1 MDLRQLRHLVAL
13 ADYRNFGRAA
23 EAINLSQ
30 PAFSR
35 SIQTLERDLDCE
47 LVERSSREFR
57 LTGQGQLVLQHARR
71 LLAGSQALHNELTQY
86 NGLTGGE
93 LQFGCGPY
101 PAQVLVPE
109 ALADFIDAH
118 PAIRTR
124 FHQGDWQQLT
134 LWLREQQI
142 EFFVADARHFVSDP
156 QYQVHLLRTRPG
168 RFFCRAGHPLLAQRA
183 LRLRALL
190 DYPIVGTRI
199 PPMIRKVLADILGEQ
214 DFTPSVECAQFDA
227 IQRVVL
233 RSDAVGLATLEALR
247 EQLDRGLID
256 LLDFVD
262 VPHDEPALQ
271 LGYGIVSRAG
281 FTLTPAA
288 RAMIEAILSVDQRL
302 LAANGATGDARR
314 T

>member
-23 EAINLSQ
+23 EAISLSQ

-35 SIQTLERDLDCE
+35 SIQTLERDLGCE

-57 LTGQGQLVLQHARR
+57 LTGQGELVLQHARR

-109 ALADFIDAH
+109 ALAQFIQAH

-124 FHQGDWQQLT
+124 FHQGDWQQLS

-142 EFFVADARHFVSDP
+142 EFLIADARYFVGDP
-156 QYQVHLLRTRPG
+156 QYHVHLLRTRPG
-168 RFFCRAGHPLLAQRA
+168 RFFCRAGHPLAGQQQLK
-183 LRLRALL
+183 LRALL
-190 DYPIVGTRI
+190 DYPVVGTRI
-199 PPMIRKVLADILGEQ
+199 PPMIRKILADILGEP
-214 DFTPSVECAQFDA
+214 DFNPSVECAQFDA

-233 RSDAVGLATLEALR
+233 RSDAIGLATLEALR
-247 EQLDRGLID
+247 EQVDQGLIH
-256 LLDFVD
+256 LLDFID
-262 VPHDEPALQ
+262 VPRNDPALQ
-271 LGYGIVSRAG
+271 LGYGIVSRVG
-281 FTLTPAA
+281 YSMTPAA
-288 RAMIEAILSVDQRL
+288 RAMVEAILTVDQRL
-302 LAANGATGDARR
+302 LAANQ
-314 T
+314 

>member
-35 SIQTLERDLDCE
+35 SIQTLERDLDCA

-57 LTGQGQLVLQHARR
+57 LTGQGELVLQHARR

-93 LQFGCGPY
+93 LHFGSGPY
-101 PAQVLVPE
+101 PAQLLVPE
-109 ALADFIDAH
+109 ALAQFIQAH

-124 FHQGDWQQLT
+124 FHLGDWEQLA

-142 EFFVADARHFVSDP
+142 EFLVADSRYFTGDP
-156 QYQVHLLRTRPG
+156 QYQVQLLRPRRG
-168 RFFCRAGHPLLAQRA
+168 RFFCRVDHPLANRQDLS
-183 LRLRALL
+183 LRALL
-190 DYPIVGTRI
+190 DYAVVGTRI
-199 PPMIRKVLADILGEQ
+199 PPMIRKILADVQGEP
-214 DFTPSVECAQFDA
+214 DFNPSVECAQFDA
-227 IQRVVL
+227 ICRVVR
-233 RSDAVGLATLEALR
+233 RSDAVGIATMEALA
-247 EQLDRGLID
+247 EQVDQGLIR

-262 VPHDEPALQ
+262 VPSDDPGLLLH
-271 LGYGIVSRAG
+271 YGIVSRVG
-281 FTLTPAA
+281 YSLTPAA
-288 RAMIEAILSVDQRL
+288 LAMVDAIVQVDERL
-302 LAANGATGDARR
+302 LAAASG
-314 T
+314 

>member
-57 LTGQGQLVLQHARR
+57 LTGQGELVLQHARR
-71 LLAGSQALHNELTQY
+71 LLAGSQALQNELTQY
-86 NGLTGGE
+86 NGLTSGE

-109 ALADFIDAH
+109 ALAQFIQAH

-124 FHQGDWQQLT
+124 FHQGDWQQLS

-142 EFFVADARHFVSDP
+142 EFLVADARYFVGDP
-156 QYQVHLLRTRPG
+156 QYHVQLLRTRPG
-168 RFFCRAGHPLLAQRA
+168 RFFCRAGHPLASQPDLK
-183 LRLRALL
+183 LRALL
-190 DYPIVGTRI
+190 DYPVVGTRI
-199 PPMIRKVLADILGEQ
+199 PPMIRKILADVLGEP

-247 EQLDRGLID
+247 EQVDQGVIHLLEFID
-256 LLDFVD
+256 I
-262 VPHDEPALQ
+262 PHDDPALQ
-271 LGYGIVSRAG
+271 LSYGIVTRVGYSM
-281 FTLTPAA
+281 TPAA
-288 RAMIEAILSVDQRL
+288 RAMVEAILTVDQRL
-302 LAANGATGDARR
+302 LAANH
-314 T
+314 